1 MLVNVTSLINGTG
14 DVIILLL
21 CAFIS
26 FGLFARPMFV
36 GIIGLLVQLL
46 VLSGV
51 PTAVLSGLAAY
62 RGAQRLFSVSPVL
75 PGVLSRSSGNS
86 LTIATTTRTEH
97 EPLSAVLV
105 ADMAPPLARQAQ
117 CAHRSRKG

>member
-1 MLVNVTSLINGTG
+1 
-14 DVIILLL
+14 
-21 CAFIS
+21 
-26 FGLFARPMFV
+26 MFV

-105 ADMAPPLARQAQ
+105 FLMIRRPPRST
-117 CAHRSRKG
+117 HRGTL